1 MKLAEIFFNEEEGTN
16 AEIIKSDIGDL
27 LFMMKNQGITEIE
40 TEFVIKKLHDNG
52 IDIDKTLLVDTLND
66 MPDLVNTATVEM
78 ITLKVENLPNATT
91 DAEQAQNTVA
101 QAADSANPLTQEMR
115 WLLTI

>member
-1 MKLAEIFFNEEEGTN
+1 MKLAEIFFSEDQGSN
-16 AEIIKSDIGDL
+16 ADIIKSEIGDL

-52 IDIDKTLLVDTLND
+52 IDIDKILLIDTLND

-78 ITLKVENLPNATT
+78 ITLKVENLPDATT
-91 DAEQAQNTVA
+91 DADQAQDTVA
-101 QAADSANPLTQEMR
+101 QAADSANPLT
-115 WLLTI
+115 

>member
-1 MKLAEIFFNEEEGTN
+1 MKLAEIFFNEDADVDAVK
-16 AEIIKSDIGDL
+16 AEIEDL
-27 LFMMKNQGITEIE
+27 LFMMKHQGITEIE

-78 ITLKVENLPNATT
+78 ITLKVEDLPDAMT
-91 DAEQAQNTVA
+91 DKDQAQNTVA
-101 QAADSANPLTQEMR
+101 QAADSANPLT
-115 WLLTI
+115 